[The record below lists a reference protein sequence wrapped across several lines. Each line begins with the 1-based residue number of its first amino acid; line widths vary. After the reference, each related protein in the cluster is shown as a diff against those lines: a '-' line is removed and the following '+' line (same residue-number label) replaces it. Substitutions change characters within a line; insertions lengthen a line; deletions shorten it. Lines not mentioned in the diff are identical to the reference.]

1 MIQQLMPQVV
11 VFDFDGTLT
20 RHDSFLEFVRFVH
33 GRKALW
39 FGLLRHAGALLLMM
53 LHLVDHSR
61 VKERV
66 FSTFFRGMPYTTFC
80 ELGRSF
86 AEQVDRWN
94 KDEMLSQLKHH
105 VEKGDRVYVVTA
117 SVEEWVCPWCERQGV
132 LHVIGTQV
140 ETDKEGRLT
149 GRFKTKNCYG
159 AEKVMRLL
167 AWEPNRKE
175 YRLKAYGDSRGDREM
190 LQFADEAKRVR

>member
-1 MIQQLMPQVV
+1 M
-11 VFDFDGTLT
+11 
-20 RHDSFLEFVRFVH
+20 
-33 GRKALW
+33 
-39 FGLLRHAGALLLMM
+39 
-53 LHLVDHSR
+53 
-61 VKERV
+61 
-66 FSTFFRGMPYTTFC
+66 
-80 ELGRSF
+80 
-86 AEQVDRWN
+86 
-94 KDEMLSQLKHH
+94 
-105 VEKGDRVYVVTA
+105 
-117 SVEEWVCPWCERQGV
+117 
-132 LHVIGTQV
+132 IGTQV